1 MPKRR
6 FLLGVLIGAG
16 SFAGTLLYRRRSARS
31 RTRVDLYFDDGS
43 MMSLGTGSPDAD
55 ALLPIATE
63 LLAEAGGPGR
73 LAPSWAAGSSSGPTS
88 RATSSSARAG
98 GAATTSTS

>member
-6 FLLGVLIGAG
+6 FLFGVLIGAG

-43 MMSLGTGSPDAD
+43 MLSLGEDA
-55 ALLPIATE
+55 PET
-63 LLAEAGGPGR
+63 LAVVPVAAEV
-73 LAPSWAAGSSSGPTS
+73 LAAG
-88 RATSSSARAG
+88 R
-98 GAATTSTS
+98 